1 MTPIDGISS
10 VDIGTYEIPLTL
22 IRPKGVCLM
31 RTGMGP
37 QDSIFVNV
45 IGICSAPAGMV
56 LGKTKGIKILMR
68 RDNRGKI
75 IVIVEGG

>member
-31 RTGMGP
+31 RTSMGP
-37 QDSIFVNV
+37 QDSIFVDV
-45 IGICSAPAGMV
+45 VGICSAPAGVV
-56 LGKTKGIKILMR
+56 LWKPQGIKILML
-68 RDNRGKI
+68 
-75 IVIVEGG
+75 